1 MPSSSQQLVRL
12 DVTRSFWDRFF
23 MVAPLVVIGTSEE
36 EGYNLAP
43 KHMATPL
50 GWGPYFGFV
59 CTPRHRTYHNAKHA
73 GHFTATFVRP
83 SQIVL
88 ASLAAAPRRDGPGR
102 KPTLDDLAT
111 FPAQVIDGC
120 FLEDGYLFLECEL
133 NNVLDGFGENSLLIG
148 EVVAAYVDD
157 EAMRVSEQDDEKVIR
172 QSPLLAYLPPG
183 RYAVIEE
190 SNAFPFPFG
199 FKK

>member
-23 MVAPLVVIGTSEE
+23 MVAPLVVIGTSED

-59 CTPRHRTYHNAKHA
+59 CTPRHRTYHNVKHTKR
-73 GHFTATFVRP
+73 FTVTFVRP
-83 SQIVL
+83 SQVVL
-88 ASLAAAPRRDGPGR
+88 ASLAAAPRRDGPGH
-102 KPTLDDLAT
+102 KPTLDDLPT
-111 FPAQVIDGC
+111 FPAKVIDGI

-133 NNVLDGFGENSLLIG
+133 KEVLDGYGENSMLIG

-157 EAMRVSEQDDEKVIR
+157 DAMRVSEQDDEKVIR
-172 QSPLLAYLPPG
+172 ASPLLAYLPPG

-190 SNAFPFPFG
+190 SNTFPFPFG